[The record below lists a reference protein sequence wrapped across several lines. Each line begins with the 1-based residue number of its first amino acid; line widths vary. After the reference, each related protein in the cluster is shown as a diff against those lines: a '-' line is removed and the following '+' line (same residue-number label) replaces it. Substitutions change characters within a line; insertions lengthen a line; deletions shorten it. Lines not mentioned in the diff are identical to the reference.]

1 MQNSLKTRSTYWQ
14 ILPYIQQ
21 QKQTIAKALVCTLGF
36 TVFWPIM
43 AWLIGETASKF
54 VGTGDFKGFTKL
66 AAASAIIFL
75 IRSIIQYGQDTLMAK
90 AALTIA
96 LEIRKKTYTHLQKL
110 NIGYFET
117 AKTGDLSYR
126 LTEDID
132 RIGEV
137 INKFFH
143 QFIPSILQL
152 IVIIGYMIYLNWQ
165 LTLGALIIIPL
176 MALLI
181 SWFGEKLLRYSRE
194 SQDRI
199 SDLSSLLTEV
209 FSGIRLIKA
218 FVAEDYEIA
227 RFAEEAEKNR
237 RAKYL
242 SERIKALQFIV
253 VGFPEAVS
261 IILLFLLG
269 GWQIEQ
275 GNLTGSQFIS
285 YIAGAALLIDPIATT
300 TANYGD
306 FKQGEASSD
315 RIFEL
320 LAIAPTVVEKPGAL
334 ELPHVT
340 GKVEYRNIN
349 FAYPPQSPLGKGGKE
364 SQPPLGK
371 GGKESQP
378 PLDKGGKESQSPLGK
393 GGKESQPPLDKGG
406 RESQSPLGKGGKESQ
421 PPLDKGGREP
431 QPSLDKGGK
440 EPQPSLDKGGKEP
453 HPPLDKGGQGGVP
466 ILQNMSLLAL
476 PGEMIA
482 LVGASGAGKTTLV
495 NLLPRF
501 YDPQAGQV
509 LIDGIDV
516 QDVTLNTLRRQ
527 IGIVPQETILFSG
540 TIAQNIAFGRSFYEL
555 KDVEKAAEIAN
566 AHQFISE
573 FPDGYQTWVGER
585 GVNLSG
591 GQKQRIA
598 IARAVLLN
606 PRILILDEAT
616 SALDSESEALVQ
628 EALERLM
635 QDRTV
640 FIIAH
645 RLATV
650 RKADRILV
658 LEKGRVVESG
668 THEELLEKGDR
679 YARYYA
685 QQFS

>member
-1 MQNSLKTRSTYWQ
+1 MKTRSTYWQ
-14 ILPYIQQ
+14 ILPYLRP
-21 QKQTIAKALVCTLGF
+21 QKQTIGKALACTVVF
-36 TVFWPIM
+36 TVFWPII
-43 AWLIGETASKF
+43 AWLVGETAKF
-54 VGTGDFKGFTKL
+54 IGKGDLQGFAQI
-66 AAASAIIFL
+66 AALSAIIFL
-75 IRSIIQYGQDTLMAK
+75 LRGTAQYGQDTLMAK

-96 LEIRKKTYTHLQKL
+96 LEIRKKVYSHLQKL
-110 NIGYFET
+110 NLGYFET

-137 INKFFH
+137 VNKFFH
-143 QFIPSILQL
+143 QFIPCILQL
-152 IVIIGYMIYLNWQ
+152 IAVLGYMIYLNWQ
-165 LTLGALIIIPL
+165 LTLGALIIAPL
-176 MALLI
+176 MAILI
-181 SWFGEKLLRYSRE
+181 GWFGERLLSYSRQ
-194 SQDRI
+194 SQNRI
-199 SDLSSLLTEV
+199 SDLSALLTEV

-227 RFAEEAEKNR
+227 RFAEEAEQNR

-242 SERIKALQFIV
+242 SERVKALQFVV
-253 VGFPEAVS
+253 VGFLEAMSV
-261 IILLFLLG
+261 ILLFFLG
-269 GWQIEQ
+269 GWQISQ
-275 GNLTGSQFIS
+275 GNLTGTQFIS
-285 YIAGAALLIDPIATT
+285 YIAGVALLIDPIAIT

-320 LAIAPTVVEKPGAL
+320 LAIEPAVVEKPGAI

-349 FAYPPQSPLGKGGKE
+349 FAYNSE
-364 SQPPLGK
+364 T
-371 GGKESQP
+371 
-378 PLDKGGKESQSPLGK
+378 
-393 GGKESQPPLDKGG
+393 
-406 RESQSPLGKGGKESQ
+406 
-421 PPLDKGGREP
+421 
-431 QPSLDKGGK
+431 
-440 EPQPSLDKGGKEP
+440 
-453 HPPLDKGGQGGVP
+453 P
-466 ILQNMSLLAL
+466 ILQNMSLLVL

-501 YDPQAGQV
+501 YDPQAGQI
-509 LIDGIDV
+509 LIDGIDI

-540 TIAQNIAFGRSFYEL
+540 TIAQNIAFGQSYYEL
-555 KDVEKAAEIAN
+555 KDVQKAAEIAN

-598 IARAVLLN
+598 IARAVLLD

-616 SALDSESEALVQ
+616 SALDSESESLVQ

-635 QDRTV
+635 RDRTV

-650 RKADRILV
+650 RRADRILV
-658 LEKGRVVESG
+658 LEKGRIVESG

-679 YARYYA
+679 YAGYYA
-685 QQFS
+685 QQFSQ

>member
-1 MQNSLKTRSTYWQ
+1 MKTRSTYWQ
-14 ILPYIQQ
+14 ILPYLRP
-21 QKQTIAKALVCTLGF
+21 QKQTIGKALACTVVF
-36 TVFWPIM
+36 TIFWPII
-43 AWLIGETASKF
+43 AWLVGETAKF
-54 VGTGDFKGFTKL
+54 IGKGDLQGFAQI
-66 AAASAIIFL
+66 AALSAIIFL
-75 IRSIIQYGQDTLMAK
+75 LRGTAQYGQDTLMAK

-96 LEIRKKTYTHLQKL
+96 LEIRKKVYSHLQKL

-137 INKFFH
+137 VNKFFH
-143 QFIPSILQL
+143 QFIPCVLQL
-152 IVIIGYMIYLNWQ
+152 IAVLGYMIYLNWQ
-165 LTLGALIIIPL
+165 LTLGALIIAPL
-176 MALLI
+176 MAILI
-181 SWFGEKLLRYSRE
+181 GWFGEKLLSYSRQ
-194 SQDRI
+194 SQNRI
-199 SDLSSLLTEV
+199 SDLSALLTEV

-227 RFAEEAEKNR
+227 RFAEEAEQNR

-242 SERIKALQFIV
+242 SERVKALQFVV
-253 VGFPEAVS
+253 VGFLEAMSV
-261 IILLFLLG
+261 ILLFFLG
-269 GWQIEQ
+269 GWQISQ
-275 GNLTGSQFIS
+275 GNLTGTQFIS
-285 YIAGAALLIDPIATT
+285 YIAGVALLIDPIAIT

-320 LAIAPTVVEKPGAL
+320 LAIQPTVVEKSGAI

-349 FAYPPQSPLGKGGKE
+349 FAYNSE
-364 SQPPLGK
+364 T
-371 GGKESQP
+371 
-378 PLDKGGKESQSPLGK
+378 
-393 GGKESQPPLDKGG
+393 
-406 RESQSPLGKGGKESQ
+406 
-421 PPLDKGGREP
+421 
-431 QPSLDKGGK
+431 
-440 EPQPSLDKGGKEP
+440 
-453 HPPLDKGGQGGVP
+453 P
-466 ILQNMSLLAL
+466 ILQNMSLLVL

-501 YDPQAGQV
+501 YDPQAGQI
-509 LIDGIDV
+509 LIDGIDI

-540 TIAQNIAFGRSFYEL
+540 TIAQNIAFGQSYYEL
-555 KDVEKAAEIAN
+555 KDVQKAAEIAN
-566 AHQFISE
+566 AHQFISQ

-598 IARAVLLN
+598 IARAVLLD

-616 SALDSESEALVQ
+616 SALDSESEGLVQ

-635 QDRTV
+635 RDRTV

-650 RKADRILV
+650 RRADRILV
-658 LEKGRVVESG
+658 LEKGRIVESG

-679 YARYYA
+679 YAGYYA
-685 QQFS
+685 QQFSQ